1 MKNIILRCSC
11 GAQIQLEDN
20 AESYIN
26 PDTGKPDK
34 QGRRYQVE
42 LLAADWLTRH
52 QKCTD
57 LKNQLMVKAME
68 KSNKT
73 PTGNPHQTM

>member
-1 MKNIILRCSC
+1 VKQIDLKCSC
-11 GAQIQLEDN
+11 GASVRITDE
-20 AESYIN
+20 AESYIL

-34 QGRRYQVE
+34 QGRRYQIE
-42 LLAADWLTRH
+42 LLASDWLTRH

-57 LKNQLMVKAME
+57 LKNQMMLKAME
-68 KSNKT
+68 KTSKT